1 MGRPEQVAAKIDRKA
16 NQHDWERKQ
25 HNERRSERKFND
37 WERKRHNERRSERK
51 FNDWERKQHNERRIE
66 RKFNDCR

>member
-37 WERKRHNERRSERK
+37 WERK
-51 FNDWERKQHNERRIE
+51 QHNERRIE